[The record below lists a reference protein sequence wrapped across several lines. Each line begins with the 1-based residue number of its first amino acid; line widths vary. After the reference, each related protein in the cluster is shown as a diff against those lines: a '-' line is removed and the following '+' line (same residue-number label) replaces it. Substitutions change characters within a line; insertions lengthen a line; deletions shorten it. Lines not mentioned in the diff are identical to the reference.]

1 MMPFNILI
9 ADFNKENYYPLS
21 LTRPLWTLRSGCFE
35 QHERF
40 RKLFQD
46 DKRLTFLASEE
57 MCSLYSD
64 IRTTSTLPAGEDILI
79 INSLMNIIPDI
90 SDLNKSEVFYNRNV
104 LAYAFIKKD
113 DLIKISVSNGCI
125 ESLTGFSK
133 NITDII
139 FPKYIWEIPLMNG
152 EIIKNDFKFFSE
164 KSNCKITVSGPEKLF
179 YCSDSAEIEPFVSV
193 STKKGPV
200 IIDENAEISSFSRIE
215 GPAYIGKNTCI
226 FRANIREG
234 SSFGISCRIGG
245 EVEDS
250 VFNSFSNK
258 YHDGFI
264 GHAYI
269 GSWVNLGAMTT
280 NSDLKND
287 YTNVKVNL
295 DGKLHDSE
303 SPKVGAVVGDF
314 VKTSIGTLI
323 NTGSVIGSCSMTVFS
338 GRMTPD
344 FIPPFSLFI
353 KNKLRSAKS
362 FDSVISTIKTQMSR
376 RGCNL
381 SPEHKSILRNLY
393 EKTLKDNLRIFE
405 EWNKKLN

>member
-1 MMPFNILI
+1 MPLNILI
-9 ADFNKENYYPLS
+9 ADFNKENYYPLY

-35 QHERF
+35 QHQRF
-40 RKLFQD
+40 I
-46 DKRLTFLASEE
+46 RLAPDAKKITFLTDENS
-57 MCSLYSD
+57 CSLYSN
-64 IRTTSTLPAGEDILI
+64 IRTSSIIPIDADILI
-79 INSLMNIIPDI
+79 INSMMNIIPDI
-90 SDLNKSEVFYNRNV
+90 SSLNKSEVFYSGDV
-104 LAYAFIKKD
+104 FSYAFIKKD
-113 DLIKISVSNGCI
+113 DLNNISAFDGNLEGLNGF
-125 ESLTGFSK
+125 TKSK
-133 NITDII
+133 TEIT

-152 EIIKNDFKFFSE
+152 EIIKNDFQFFGKKINREIALSGSE
-164 KSNCKITVSGPEKLF
+164 SLF
-179 YCSDSAEIEPFVSV
+179 YCASSAEVEPLVSV
-193 STKKGPV
+193 STIKGPV
-200 IIDENAEISSFSRIE
+200 IIDENAQITSFSRIE
-215 GPAYIGKNTCI
+215 GPAYIGENTCI

-234 SSFGISCRIGG
+234 SSFGNSCRIGG

-295 DGKLHDSE
+295 DGQLHDSE
-303 SPKVGAVVGDF
+303 SPKVGAIIGDF

-344 FIPPFSLFI
+344 FIPPFSVFI
-353 KNKLRSAKS
+353 KNKLRSVKS

-381 SPEHKSILRNLY
+381 SSEHESILNNIYNR
-393 EKTLKDNLRIFE
+393 TLKDNLRTFE

>member
-1 MMPFNILI
+1 MPLNILI

-35 QHERF
+35 QSERF
-40 RKLFQD
+40 IKLSTD
-46 DKRLTFLASEE
+46 EKKIAFLASEE
-57 MCSLYSD
+57 MCSLYSN
-64 IRTTSTLPAGEDILI
+64 IRTTPTIPLDDDILI

-90 SDLNKSEVFYNRNV
+90 TNFNKSEVFYSRNI
-104 LAYAFIKKD
+104 LSYAYIKKE
-113 DLIKISVSNGCI
+113 DLNKISSSNGLI
-125 ESLTGFSK
+125 EGLNGFTE
-133 NITDII
+133 NNTDII

-152 EIIKNDFKFFSE
+152 EIIKNDFIFFGNKSKSE
-164 KSNCKITVSGPEKLF
+164 ITVSGPENLF
-179 YCSDSAEIEPFVSV
+179 YCADSAEIEPFVSV
-193 STKKGPV
+193 STNKGPV
-200 IIDENAEISSFSRIE
+200 IIDENAQISSFSRIE

-264 GHAYI
+264 GHAYV

-295 DGKLHDSE
+295 DGKIYESG
-303 SPKVGAVVGDF
+303 SPKVGAIIGDF

-323 NTGSVIGSCSMTVFS
+323 NTGSVIASCSMTVFS

-353 KNKLRSAKS
+353 KNKLRTVKS
-362 FDSVISTIKTQMSR
+362 FDSVISTIKTQMNR
-376 RGCNL
+376 RGCNF
-381 SPEHKSILRNLY
+381 SPEHESILKNIY
-393 EKTLKDNLRIFE
+393 EKTLKNNLRTFE

>member
-1 MMPFNILI
+1 MSLNILI
-9 ADFNKENYYPLS
+9 ADFNKENFYPLS

-35 QHERF
+35 QKERF
-40 RKLFQD
+40 SRLYSNDDNLF
-46 DKRLTFLASEE
+46 FLASGE
-57 MCSLYSD
+57 MCSLYKNTQIVSSIPENAD
-64 IRTTSTLPAGEDILI
+64 VLI
-79 INSLMNIIPDI
+79 INSMMNIIPDI
-90 SDLNKSEVFYNRNV
+90 SGIDESKAFYSGDV
-104 LAYAFIKKD
+104 SAYTFVKKND
-113 DLIKISVSNGCI
+113 ISKISACNGTI
-125 ESLTGFSK
+125 EGL
-133 NITDII
+133 NIFPVVNTEII
-139 FPKYIWEIPLMNG
+139 FPKHIWDIPLMNG
-152 EIIKNDFKFFSE
+152 EIINNDFRFFG
-164 KSNCKITVSGPEKLF
+164 KKANRGITVSGSENLL
-179 YCSDSAEIEPFVSV
+179 YCASSAEVEPFVSV
-193 STKKGPV
+193 STQKGPV
-200 IIDENAEISSFSRIE
+200 IIDENAQITSFSRIE
-215 GPAYIGKNTCI
+215 GPAYIGRNTCI

-234 SSFGISCRIGG
+234 SSFGNSCRIGG

-287 YTNVKVNL
+287 YGNVRVNL
-295 DGKLHDSE
+295 NGKIHDSK
-303 SPKVGAVVGDF
+303 STKIGALIGDF

-323 NTGSVIGSCSMTVFS
+323 NTGSVIGSCSTTVFS

-344 FIPPFSLFI
+344 FIPPFSMFI
-353 KNKLRSAKS
+353 KNKLRTVKS

-381 SPEHKSILRNLY
+381 SAEHESILKSIYDR
-393 EKTLKDNLRIFE
+393 TFDDNLRVYE

>member
-1 MMPFNILI
+1 MPLNILI
-9 ADFNKENYYPLS
+9 ADFNKENFYPLS

-35 QHERF
+35 QKERF
-40 RKLFQD
+40 IRLSSNNNSLF
-46 DKRLTFLASEE
+46 FLASGE
-57 MCSLYSD
+57 MCNLYNSTQIVSLIPD
-64 IRTTSTLPAGEDILI
+64 NADLLI
-79 INSLMNIIPDI
+79 INSMMNTIPDI
-90 SDLNKSEVFYNRNV
+90 SGIDESKAFYCRDV
-104 LAYAFIKKD
+104 SAYTFVKKND
-113 DLIKISVSNGCI
+113 ISKISACSGSI
-125 ESLTGFSK
+125 EGLNNFPLVNTE
-133 NITDII
+133 II
-139 FPKYIWEIPLMNG
+139 FPKHIWEIPLMNG
-152 EIIKNDFKFFSE
+152 EIIKNDFRFFGGKTNHS
-164 KSNCKITVSGPEKLF
+164 ITVSGSEDQL
-179 YCSDSAEIEPFVSV
+179 YCASSAEIEPFVSV

-200 IIDENAEISSFSRIE
+200 IIDENAQISSFSRIE
-215 GPAYIGKNTCI
+215 GPAYIGQNTCI

-234 SSFGISCRIGG
+234 SSFGNSCRIGG

-287 YTNVKVNL
+287 YGNVRVNL
-295 DGKLHDSE
+295 NGKIHDSK
-303 SPKVGAVVGDF
+303 SPKVGAIVGDF

-323 NTGSVIGSCSMTVFS
+323 NTGSVISSCSTTVFS

-344 FIPPFSLFI
+344 FIPPFSMFI
-353 KNKLRSAKS
+353 KNKLRTVKS
-362 FDSVISTIKTQMSR
+362 FDSIISTIKIQMSR

-381 SPEHKSILRNLY
+381 NAEHESKLKSIYSN
-393 EKTLKDNLRIFE
+393 TLEENLRIYE

>member
-1 MMPFNILI
+1 MMPLNILI

-35 QHERF
+35 QNERF
-40 RKLFQD
+40 IKLAADEKQIS
-46 DKRLTFLASEE
+46 FLAAEE
-57 MCSLYSD
+57 MCSLYSN
-64 IRTTSTLPAGEDILI
+64 IRTTPAIPLDGDILI

-90 SDLNKSEVFYNRNV
+90 SSLNKSEVFYSRDA
-104 LAYAFIKKD
+104 LSYAYIKKE
-113 DLIKISVSNGCI
+113 DLNKISASNGCI
-125 ESLTGFSK
+125 EGLNCFSG
-133 NITDII
+133 NNTDII

-152 EIIKNDFKFFSE
+152 DIIKNDFLFFANKFNS
-164 KSNCKITVSGPEKLF
+164 KIAVSGSENLF
-179 YCSDSAEIEPFVSV
+179 YCADSAEIEPFVSV
-193 STKKGPV
+193 STNKGPV
-200 IIDENAEISSFSRIE
+200 IIDENAQISSFSRIE

-250 VFNSFSNK
+250 VFNSYSNK

-264 GHAYI
+264 GHAYV

-295 DGKLHDSE
+295 DGKIHESG
-303 SPKVGAVVGDF
+303 SPKVGAIIGDF

-353 KNKLRSAKS
+353 KNKLRTVKS
-362 FDSVISTIKTQMSR
+362 FDSVISTIKTQMNR

-381 SPEHKSILRNLY
+381 SPAHESILKNLY
-393 EKTLKDNLRIFE
+393 EKTLENNLRTFE